1 MIDTTDVESK
11 LMEAEILDKEEDA
24 REEA

>member
-1 MIDTTDVESK
+1 MIFTNSVESK